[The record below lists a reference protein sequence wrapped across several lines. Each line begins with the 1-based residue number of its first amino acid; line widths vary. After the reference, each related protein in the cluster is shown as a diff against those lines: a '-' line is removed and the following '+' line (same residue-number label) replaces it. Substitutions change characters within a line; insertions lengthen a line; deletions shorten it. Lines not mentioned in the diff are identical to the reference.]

1 MDDKSVYR
9 IMQSVKD
16 GGYVN
21 PTVLAVAIRAAA
33 RECMDN
39 KGNLS
44 VASLYELT
52 CQLEK
57 KEKDGI
63 MDMVN

>member
-1 MDDKSVYR
+1 MDDNSVYR
-9 IMQSVKD
+9 VIESVQH
-16 GGYVN
+16 GGDVN

-33 RECMDN
+33 RECMDT

-57 KEKDGI
+57 KEKSGI
-63 MDMVN
+63 MDRVI